1 MSESL
6 PDHLVNEARKVQS
19 NDSSLTLSPAPSPL
33 KIPELLKKILDMLP
47 VKDNV
52 SAARVCQAWKEPA
65 LDRLW
70 YKIDS
75 LVPLLCLLGPMTQGP
90 DGVWTFKYDIKDA
103 DWSRYAVYAPRIRE
117 VCLHDFEHKT
127 RISTQCAKDIS
138 TYLPSHLSLPRP
150 ASITLFTAAPA
161 AETLSVLLLISQS
174 LRRLVLFQVALIFGN
189 AAPGSL
195 DLMED
200 TMEDVMKAAAKLD
213 DPCLEEL
220 QLLCI
225 SGGTA
230 FAEAFK
236 ACLKKHAPRITS
248 LMVKFPFDAQVWAS
262 VFSLPTLQTL
272 VIAPLKFY
280 ELGTPEETIPRI
292 PALVESQPQLK
303 NLELDLP
310 LREEP
315 SQSNSPYSRI
325 IRDLMG
331 LRNLETLILYIS
343 LPLSLTE
350 SEVQEMGAS
359 WPKMRIL
366 QFENKSNWTGI
377 LGHRIAPQSDLSL
390 LPSFLR
396 GLPCLEEL
404 RVPFMCDKPLGNARR
419 RKRAQKR

>member
-1 MSESL
+1 
-6 PDHLVNEARKVQS
+6 
-19 NDSSLTLSPAPSPL
+19 
-33 KIPELLKKILDMLP
+33 
-47 VKDNV
+47 
-52 SAARVCQAWKEPA
+52 
-65 LDRLW
+65 
-70 YKIDS
+70 
-75 LVPLLCLLGPMTQGP
+75 
-90 DGVWTFKYDIKDA
+90 
-103 DWSRYAVYAPRIRE
+103 
-117 VCLHDFEHKT
+117 
-127 RISTQCAKDIS
+127 
-138 TYLPSHLSLPRP
+138 
-150 ASITLFTAAPA
+150 
-161 AETLSVLLLISQS
+161 
-174 LRRLVLFQVALIFGN
+174 
-189 AAPGSL
+189 
-195 DLMED
+195 
-200 TMEDVMKAAAKLD
+200 MEDVMKAAAKLD

-396 GLPCLEEL
+396 GMPCLEEL
-404 RVPFMCDKPLGNARR
+404 RVPFMCDKPLVAAKEGFPASPLRTLDIGECPTPKASPKEMAEHLAVLLPHAARVVYR
-419 RKRAQKR
+419 NVYYGRGGFWTEVARDLDDLRKQINR